1 MLKWLII
8 TATLLTASAAQATE
22 AGWAMLREGG
32 HVVLL
37 RHAMAPGIGDP
48 AHFDVEKCNT
58 QRNLSE
64 AGRQQARKIGAL
76 LAARAAPV
84 DRVLSSR
91 WCRTLDT
98 ARLAFGADDAEP
110 FAPLDPLTQDSPDKD
125 AMVKKVIAEIE
136 NWSAS
141 GNLVMVTHG
150 ETIAA
155 LTGESSRDGEALIV
169 QPHGD
174 SLQVL
179 GRIRF

>member
-1 MLKWLII
+1 MPR
-8 TATLLTASAAQATE
+8 LLLLLFALLFPGLAGATE
-22 AGWAMLREGG
+22 AGWALLREGG

-37 RHAMAPGIGDP
+37 RHALAPGSGEP
-48 AHFDVEKCNT
+48 GHFDLEKCNT

-76 LAARAAPV
+76 FAARAAPIDEV
-84 DRVLSSR
+84 VASR

-98 ARLAFGADDAEP
+98 ARLAFGSGAYEP
-110 FAPLDPLTQDSPDKD
+110 LAALDPIAADAPDRAERVKELVELVAAWTSP
-125 AMVKKVIAEIE
+125 
-136 NWSAS
+136 

-169 QPHGD
+169 RSEGEALH
-174 SLQVL
+174 VL